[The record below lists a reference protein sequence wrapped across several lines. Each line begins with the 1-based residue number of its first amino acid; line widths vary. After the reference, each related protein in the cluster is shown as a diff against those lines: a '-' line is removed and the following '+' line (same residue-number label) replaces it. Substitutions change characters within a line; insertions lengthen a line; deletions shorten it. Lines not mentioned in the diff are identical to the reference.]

1 MNNKDNYKIKYKH
14 NINNFF
20 HFITVQLKHH
30 NSLKVN
36 KPRGK
41 QDKNQSM
48 VGQCSN
54 KLANVFIYDI
64 KNVMF
69 H

>member
-1 MNNKDNYKIKYKH
+1 MNNKDNDKIKYKH

-41 QDKNQSM
+41 QGKN
-48 VGQCSN
+48 
-54 KLANVFIYDI
+54 
-64 KNVMF
+64 
-69 H
+69 